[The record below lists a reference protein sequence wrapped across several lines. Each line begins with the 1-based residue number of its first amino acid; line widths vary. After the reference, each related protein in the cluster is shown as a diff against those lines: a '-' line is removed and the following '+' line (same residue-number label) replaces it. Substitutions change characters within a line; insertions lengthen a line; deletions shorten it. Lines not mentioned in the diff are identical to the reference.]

1 MEVNYLHIWPRG
13 KFMMIALPN
22 QDKSWTVTLFMP
34 FSNFEQIKT
43 IDDLLEFF
51 AENFPDAINL
61 IGKKRLID
69 DFFKATPQYLVSVK
83 VKCEFICGLIHKVKG
98 KIDF

>member
-1 MEVNYLHIWPRG
+1 
-13 KFMMIALPN
+13 MMIALPN